1 MLIVFAADAATTQQT
16 GTGTANSAQDEGSGM
31 QLTNNTPNNTNQ
43 LLSTSGK
50 TSIERWTFDV
60 HEH

>member
-50 TSIERWTFDV
+50 TSIER
-60 HEH
+60 